1 MVPILYI
8 STPNKVRWTYKCG
21 WEHLHYIWIFPML
34 YKDTK
39 TDGKTNFFRP
49 SFSPP
54 VGVHCVDCQ
63 RSPAEEVRVHPMT
76 CPCFQT
82 SHIPIS
88 ASLTRYIKRQK
99 LRISEVAVYLLLQR
113 YSLRSRFGK
122 KKGFQAKH
130 GWTFGSRNGKLEE
143 RTLPGMELEWI
154 FFHQP
159 PHTICWGNL
168 RCLFFTLVIGQVF
181 LRAWKDPMEAH
192 GRQTNGHGDQ
202 SYPPPRGY
210 TGFGWT

>member
-1 MVPILYI
+1 MVPTLYI

-21 WEHLHYIWIFPML
+21 WEHMHYIWIFPML

-39 TDGKTNFFRP
+39 TDSKTNFFRP

-63 RSPAEEVRVHPMT
+63 RSPAEEVRVHPMP
-76 CPCFQT
+76 CPCFQNIT
-82 SHIPIS
+82 AIPIS

-122 KKGFQAKH
+122 KKGVPSKTWVNLWQPQWKVGRAYVTRY
-130 GWTFGSRNGKLEE
+130 GVRVN
-143 RTLPGMELEWI
+143 I
-154 FFHQP
+154 FSSAP
-159 PHTICWGNL
+159 PHYLLGKSSMFVFHHWSSFPKGLERSHGGTWTSNL
-168 RCLFFTLVIGQVF
+168 
-181 LRAWKDPMEAH
+181 W
-192 GRQTNGHGDQ
+192 
-202 SYPPPRGY
+202 PRRSKLPSP
-210 TGFGWT
+210 